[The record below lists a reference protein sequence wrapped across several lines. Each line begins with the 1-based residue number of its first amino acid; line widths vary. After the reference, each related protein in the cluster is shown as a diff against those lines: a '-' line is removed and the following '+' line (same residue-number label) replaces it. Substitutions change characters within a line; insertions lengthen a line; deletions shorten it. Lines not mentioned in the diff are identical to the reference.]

1 MSQPTPGNL
10 LVVSAPSGG
19 GKTSLTH
26 AAIKRLAA
34 QQHHCRFSVS
44 YTTRAPRPGER
55 DGEHYH
61 FVDMAEFERMAAAGE
76 FLEHATVFGN
86 GYGTGRASTEA
97 LLAAGDDVILDID
110 WQGWHQVRDSGAPV
124 TGIFILPPDSAE
136 LERRLRQRG
145 TDSDAEIAKRMAQA
159 RAEMSHCR
167 EYDYLIINQDF
178 DMATAQLVTILAA
191 LRLQTRPQQRRWQD
205 RIEALLA

>member
-26 AAIKRLAA
+26 AAIQRLAA

-61 FVDMAEFERMAAAGE
+61 FIEMPEFQRMAAAGE

-86 GYGTGRASTEA
+86 GYGTGRAATES

-124 TGIFILPPDSAE
+124 TGIFILPPDSVE

-159 RAEMSHCR
+159 RDEMSHCH

-178 DMATAQLVTILAA
+178 DRATDQLVAILQA
-191 LRLQTRPQQRRWQD
+191 LRLRIAPQQHRWQAQ
-205 RIEALLA
+205 INGLLA